1 MDDEGGEGAEQV
13 MTCVASRV
21 FSLDNLSAALLRPKA
36 WWLEDRQAPV
46 NGRKDF
52 SEAGAGVGI
61 RTMKPVAEGGPTC
74 PVR

>member
-1 MDDEGGEGAEQV
+1 
-13 MTCVASRV
+13 MTSRRESRHLGSTTSV
-21 FSLDNLSAALLRPKA
+21 PRSCGPKA

-61 RTMKPVAEGGPTC
+61 RTMKPVAGGGPTC